1 MDEKFWEKICSLQ
14 ENGEFEKIIKEIKK
28 LPEDKLD
35 MKLINVLSRAYINLE
50 DFENALNTN
59 LSFIGKA
66 KEDVINANIWL
77 FSECG
82 WICNELRDFEQGLQY
97 LLEAEKLGRDDEWLN
112 TEIGQCLGKLDRV
125 EEGLERLKKSL
136 KLIEVEDTENIY
148 KKIFIYSEIGYLYEL
163 LENSKEALKYF
174 YIVKDLGRN
183 DNCLHMHLWINLEKT
198 IGKEEA
204 LKYFQ
209 NEIKTNDLN
218 SSLWG
223 SLGQIYMDVF
233 ANYEEAEKA
242 FKNAFKYSLN
252 TQYLYYRS
260 KALMSLKKY
269 EEAIEILLELREISE
284 QEGELTDAEDI
295 ELVRCFIELKDRKNA
310 EKYLEFAKEGIDNIH
325 EEYIDEYKG
334 TLAELENLINKL

>member
-1 MDEKFWEKICSLQ
+1 MDEKFWKKIYSLQ
-14 ENGEFEKIIKEIKK
+14 ENGEFEKIVKEIKN

-35 MKLINVLSRAYINLE
+35 MKLISVLSRAYINLE

-59 LSFIGKA
+59 LSFIGKV
-66 KEDVINANIWL
+66 KEDVTNANIWIY
-77 FSECG
+77 SECG
-82 WICNELRDFEQGLQY
+82 WICNEIRDFEQGLKY

-112 TEIGQCLGKLDRV
+112 TEIGQCLGKLKRA
-125 EEGLERLKKSL
+125 EEGLERLKKAL
-136 KLIEVEDTENIY
+136 KLIEVEDTENIN
-148 KKIFIYSEIGYLYEL
+148 KKIFINSEIAYFYEL
-163 LENSKEALKYF
+163 LENSEEALNYF
-174 YIVKDLGRN
+174 YIAKDLGRN
-183 DNCLHMHLWINLEKT
+183 DNWIHMHLWINLEKT

-223 SLGQIYMDVF
+223 SLGQIYMDMF

-242 FKNAFKYSLN
+242 FKNAFKYSSH
-252 TQYLYYRS
+252 TQYLYNRS

-284 QEGELTDAEDI
+284 QEGELIDVEDI

-310 EKYLEFAKEGIDNIH
+310 EKYLEFAKEYMDKY
-325 EEYIDEYKG
+325 ES
-334 TLAELENLINKL
+334 TLTELENLINKI

>member
-1 MDEKFWEKICSLQ
+1 MDEKFWKKIYSLQ
-14 ENGEFEKIIKEIKK
+14 ENGEFEKIVKEIKN

-35 MKLINVLSRAYINLE
+35 MKLISVLSRAYINLE
-50 DFENALNTN
+50 DFENAINTN
-59 LSFIGKA
+59 LSFIGKV
-66 KEDVINANIWL
+66 KEDATNANIWIY
-77 FSECG
+77 SECG
-82 WICNELRDFEQGLQY
+82 WICNEIRDFEQGLKY

-112 TEIGQCLGKLDRV
+112 TEIGQCLGKLKRA
-125 EEGLERLKKSL
+125 EEGLERLKKAL
-136 KLIEVEDTENIY
+136 KLIEVEDTENIN
-148 KKIFIYSEIGYLYEL
+148 KKIFINSEIAYLYEL
-163 LENSKEALKYF
+163 LENSEEALNYF
-174 YIVKDLGRN
+174 YIAKDLGRN
-183 DNCLHMHLWINLEKT
+183 DNWIHMHLWINLEKT

-209 NEIKTNDLN
+209 NEIKTNDVN

-223 SLGQIYMDVF
+223 SLGQIYMDMF

-252 TQYLYYRS
+252 TQYLYDRS

-284 QEGELTDAEDI
+284 QEGELTDVEDI

-310 EKYLEFAKEGIDNIH
+310 EKYLEFAKEYMDKY
-325 EEYIDEYKG
+325 ES
-334 TLAELENLINKL
+334 TLTELENLINKI

>member
-1 MDEKFWEKICSLQ
+1 MDEKFWKKIYSLQ
-14 ENGEFEKIIKEIKK
+14 ENGEFEKIVKEIKN

-35 MKLINVLSRAYINLE
+35 MKLISVLSRAYINLE

-59 LSFIGKA
+59 LSFIGKV
-66 KEDVINANIWL
+66 KEDVTNANIWIY
-77 FSECG
+77 SECG
-82 WICNELRDFEQGLQY
+82 WICNEIRDFEQGLKY

-112 TEIGQCLGKLDRV
+112 TEIGQCLGKLKRA

-163 LENSKEALKYF
+163 LENSEEALKYF
-174 YIVKDLGRN
+174 YIAKDLGRN
-183 DNCLHMHLWINLEKT
+183 DNWLHMHLWINLEKT

-209 NEIKTNDLN
+209 NEIKTNDVN

-223 SLGQIYMDVF
+223 SLGQIYMDMF

-242 FKNAFKYSLN
+242 FKNAFKYSSH
-252 TQYLYYRS
+252 TQYLYNRS

-284 QEGELTDAEDI
+284 QEGELIDVEDI
-295 ELVRCFIELKDRKNA
+295 ELVHCFIELKDRKNA
-310 EKYLEFAKEGIDNIH
+310 EKYLEFAKEYMDKY
-325 EEYIDEYKG
+325 ES
-334 TLAELENLINKL
+334 TLTELENLINKI

>member
-1 MDEKFWEKICSLQ
+1 MDEKFWKKIYSLQ
-14 ENGEFEKIIKEIKK
+14 ENGEFEKIVKEIKN

-35 MKLINVLSRAYINLE
+35 MKLISVLSRAYINLE

-59 LSFIGKA
+59 LSFIGKV
-66 KEDVINANIWL
+66 KEDVTNANIWIY
-77 FSECG
+77 SECG
-82 WICNELRDFEQGLQY
+82 WICNEIRDFEQGLKY

-112 TEIGQCLGKLDRV
+112 TEIGQCLGKLKRA
-125 EEGLERLKKSL
+125 EEGLERLKKAL
-136 KLIEVEDTENIY
+136 KLIEVEDTENIN
-148 KKIFIYSEIGYLYEL
+148 KKIFINSEIAYLYEL
-163 LENSKEALKYF
+163 LENSEEALNYF
-174 YIVKDLGRN
+174 YIAKDLGRN
-183 DNCLHMHLWINLEKT
+183 DNWIHIHLWINLEKT

-223 SLGQIYMDVF
+223 SLGQIYMDMF

-252 TQYLYYRS
+252 TQYLYDRS

-284 QEGELTDAEDI
+284 QEEELTDVEDI

-310 EKYLEFAKEGIDNIH
+310 EKYLEFAKEYMDKYEN
-325 EEYIDEYKG
+325 
-334 TLAELENLINKL
+334 TLTELENLINKI

>member
-1 MDEKFWEKICSLQ
+1 MDEKFWKKIYSLQ
-14 ENGEFEKIIKEIKK
+14 ENGEFEKIVKEIKN

-35 MKLINVLSRAYINLE
+35 MKLISVLSRAYINLE
-50 DFENALNTN
+50 DFENAINTN
-59 LSFIGKA
+59 LSFIGKV
-66 KEDVINANIWL
+66 KEDVTNANIWIY
-77 FSECG
+77 SECG
-82 WICNELRDFEQGLQY
+82 WICNEIRDFEQGLKY

-112 TEIGQCLGKLDRV
+112 TEIGQCLGKLKRV
-125 EEGLERLKKSL
+125 EEGLERLKKAL
-136 KLIEVEDTENIY
+136 KLIEVEDTENIN
-148 KKIFIYSEIGYLYEL
+148 KKIFINSEIAYLYEL
-163 LENSKEALKYF
+163 LENSEEALNYF
-174 YIVKDLGRN
+174 YIAKDLGRN
-183 DNCLHMHLWINLEKT
+183 DNWIHIHLWINLEKT

-209 NEIKTNDLN
+209 NEIKTNDVN

-223 SLGQIYMDVF
+223 SLGQIYMDMF

-284 QEGELTDAEDI
+284 QEKELTDVEDI

-310 EKYLEFAKEGIDNIH
+310 EKYLEFAKEYMDKYESIL
-325 EEYIDEYKG
+325 
-334 TLAELENLINKL
+334 TELENLINKI

>member
-1 MDEKFWEKICSLQ
+1 MDEKFWKKIYSLQ
-14 ENGEFEKIIKEIKK
+14 ENGEFEKIVKEIKN

-35 MKLINVLSRAYINLE
+35 MKLISVLSRAYINLE

-59 LSFIGKA
+59 LSFIGKV
-66 KEDVINANIWL
+66 KEDVTNANIWIY
-77 FSECG
+77 SECG
-82 WICNELRDFEQGLQY
+82 WICNEIRDFEQGLKY

-112 TEIGQCLGKLDRV
+112 TEIGQCLGKLKRA
-125 EEGLERLKKSL
+125 EEGLERLKKAL
-136 KLIEVEDTENIY
+136 KLIEVEDTENIN
-148 KKIFIYSEIGYLYEL
+148 KKIFINSEIAYFYEL
-163 LENSKEALKYF
+163 LENSEEALNYF
-174 YIVKDLGRN
+174 YIAKDLGRN
-183 DNCLHMHLWINLEKT
+183 DNWIHMHLWINLEKT

-223 SLGQIYMDVF
+223 SLGQIYMDMF

-252 TQYLYYRS
+252 TQYLYDRS

-284 QEGELTDAEDI
+284 QEGELTDVEDI

-310 EKYLEFAKEGIDNIH
+310 EKYLEFAKEYMDKY
-325 EEYIDEYKG
+325 ES
-334 TLAELENLINKL
+334 TLTELENLINKI

>member
-1 MDEKFWEKICSLQ
+1 MDEKFWEKINTFG
-14 ENGEFEKIIKEIKK
+14 ENGEFDKIVREIKK

-35 MKLINVLSRAYINLE
+35 IELINILGRAYMNLG
-50 DFENALNTN
+50 DYENALDTY
-59 LSFIGKA
+59 LSYIGKA
-66 KEDVINANIWL
+66 KEDVTNVDIWL
-77 FSECG
+77 YSECG
-82 WICNELRDFEQGLQY
+82 WLCNEVGDYEQGLKY

-112 TEIGQCLGKLDRV
+112 TEIGQCLGKLKRA

-163 LENSKEALKYF
+163 LENSEEALKYF
-174 YIVKDLGRN
+174 YIAKDIGRN
-183 DNCLHMHLWINLEKT
+183 DNWLHMHLWINLEKT

-209 NEIKTNDLN
+209 NEIKTNDVN

-252 TQYLYYRS
+252 GQYLYDRS
-260 KALMSLKKY
+260 KALMGLKKY
-269 EEAIEILLELREISE
+269 EEAIEVLLESREISE
-284 QEGELTDAEDI
+284 QEEELTDAEDI
-295 ELVRCFIELKDRKNA
+295 ELVRCYIALKDRKNA
-310 EKYLEFAKEGIDNIH
+310 EKYLKFAKEGIDNIH

-334 TLAELENLINKL
+334 TLTELENLINKL

>member
-1 MDEKFWEKICSLQ
+1 MDEKFWKKIYSLQ
-14 ENGEFEKIIKEIKK
+14 ENGEFEKVVKEIKN

-59 LSFIGKA
+59 LSFLGKA
-66 KEDVINANIWL
+66 KEDVTNADIWIY
-77 FSECG
+77 SECG
-82 WICNELRDFEQGLQY
+82 WICNEIRDFEQGLKY

-112 TEIGQCLGKLDRV
+112 TEIGQCLGKLKRA

-163 LENSKEALKYF
+163 LENSEEALKYF

-183 DNCLHMHLWINLEKT
+183 DNWLHMHLWINLEKT

-209 NEIKTNDLN
+209 NEIKTNDVN

-223 SLGQIYMDVF
+223 SLGQIYMSIS
-233 ANYEEAEKA
+233 NYEEAEKA

-252 TQYLYYRS
+252 GQYLYNRS
-260 KALMSLKKY
+260 KALMGLKKY
-269 EEAIEILLELREISE
+269 KEAIEVLLESREISE
-284 QEGELTDAEDI
+284 QEEELTDAEDI
-295 ELVRCFIELKDRKNA
+295 ELVRCYIALKDRKNA
-310 EKYLEFAKEGIDNIH
+310 EKYLKFAKEGIDNIH
-325 EEYIDEYKG
+325 KEYINEYKG

>member
-1 MDEKFWEKICSLQ
+1 MDEKFWKKIYSLQ
-14 ENGEFEKIIKEIKK
+14 ENGEFEKIVKEIKN

-35 MKLINVLSRAYINLE
+35 MKLISVLSRAYINLE
-50 DFENALNTN
+50 DFENAINTN
-59 LSFIGKA
+59 LSFIGKV
-66 KEDVINANIWL
+66 KEDVTNANIWIY
-77 FSECG
+77 SECG
-82 WICNELRDFEQGLQY
+82 WICNEIRDFEQGLKY

-112 TEIGQCLGKLDRV
+112 TEIGQCLGKLKRA
-125 EEGLERLKKSL
+125 EEGLERLKKAL
-136 KLIEVEDTENIY
+136 KLIEVEDTENIN
-148 KKIFIYSEIGYLYEL
+148 KKIFINSEIAYLYEL
-163 LENSKEALKYF
+163 LENSEEALNYF
-174 YIVKDLGRN
+174 YIAKDLGRN
-183 DNCLHMHLWINLEKT
+183 DNWIHMHLWINLEKT

-209 NEIKTNDLN
+209 NEIKTNDVN

-223 SLGQIYMDVF
+223 SLGQIYMDMF

-252 TQYLYYRS
+252 TQYLYDRS

-284 QEGELTDAEDI
+284 QEGELTDVEDI

-310 EKYLEFAKEGIDNIH
+310 EKYLEFAKEYMDKY
-325 EEYIDEYKG
+325 ES
-334 TLAELENLINKL
+334 TLTELENLINKI

>member
-66 KEDVINANIWL
+66 KEDVTNADIWL

-82 WICNELRDFEQGLQY
+82 WICNEVRDFEQGLKY

-163 LENSKEALKYF
+163 LENSEEALKYF

-183 DNCLHMHLWINLEKT
+183 DNWLHMHLWINLEKT

-209 NEIKTNDLN
+209 NEIKTNDVN

-223 SLGQIYMDVF
+223 SLGQIYMSIS
-233 ANYEEAEKA
+233 NYEEAEKA

-252 TQYLYYRS
+252 GQYLYDRS
-260 KALMSLKKY
+260 RALMGLKKY
-269 EEAIEILLELREISE
+269 KEAIEVLLESREISE
-284 QEGELTDAEDI
+284 QEEELTDAEDI
-295 ELVRCFIELKDRKNA
+295 ELVRCYIALKDRKNA
-310 EKYLEFAKEGIDNIH
+310 EKYLKFAKEDIDNIH

-334 TLAELENLINKL
+334 TLVELENLINKL

>member
-1 MDEKFWEKICSLQ
+1 MDEKFWKKIYSLQ
-14 ENGEFEKIIKEIKK
+14 ENGEFEKIVKEIKN

-35 MKLINVLSRAYINLE
+35 MKLISVLSRAYINLE
-50 DFENALNTN
+50 DFENAINTN
-59 LSFIGKA
+59 LSFIGKV
-66 KEDVINANIWL
+66 KEDVTNAKIWIY
-77 FSECG
+77 SECG
-82 WICNELRDFEQGLQY
+82 WICNEIRDFEQGLKY

-112 TEIGQCLGKLDRV
+112 TEIGQCLGKLKRA
-125 EEGLERLKKSL
+125 EEGLERLKKAL
-136 KLIEVEDTENIY
+136 KLIEVEDTENIN
-148 KKIFIYSEIGYLYEL
+148 KKIFINSEIAYLYEL
-163 LENSKEALKYF
+163 LENSEEALNYF
-174 YIVKDLGRN
+174 YIAKDLGRN
-183 DNCLHMHLWINLEKT
+183 DNWIHMHLWINLEKT

-209 NEIKTNDLN
+209 NEIKTNDVN

-223 SLGQIYMDVF
+223 SLGQIYMDMF

-252 TQYLYYRS
+252 TQYLYDRS

-284 QEGELTDAEDI
+284 QEGELTDVEDI

-310 EKYLEFAKEGIDNIH
+310 EKYLEFAKEYMDKY
-325 EEYIDEYKG
+325 ES
-334 TLAELENLINKL
+334 TLTELENLINKI

>member
-66 KEDVINANIWL
+66 KEDVTNANIWL

-82 WICNELRDFEQGLQY
+82 WICNELRDFEQGLKY

-163 LENSKEALKYF
+163 LENS
-174 YIVKDLGRN
+174 
-183 DNCLHMHLWINLEKT
+183 
-198 IGKEEA
+198 EEA

-209 NEIKTNDLN
+209 NEIKTNDVN

-223 SLGQIYMDVF
+223 SLGQIYMDMF

-269 EEAIEILLELREISE
+269 KEAIEVLLQSRKISE
-284 QEGELTDAEDI
+284 QEEELTDAEDI
-295 ELVRCFIELKDRKNA
+295 ELVRCYIALKDRKNA
-310 EKYLEFAKEGIDNIH
+310 EKYLKFAKEGIDNIH

>member
-1 MDEKFWEKICSLQ
+1 MDEKFWKKIYSLQ
-14 ENGEFEKIIKEIKK
+14 ENGEFEKIVKEIKN

-35 MKLINVLSRAYINLE
+35 MKLISVLSRAYINLE

-59 LSFIGKA
+59 LSFIGKV
-66 KEDVINANIWL
+66 KEDVTNANIWIY
-77 FSECG
+77 SECG
-82 WICNELRDFEQGLQY
+82 WICNEIRDFEQGLKY

-112 TEIGQCLGKLDRV
+112 TEIGQCLGKLKRA
-125 EEGLERLKKSL
+125 EEGLERLKKAL
-136 KLIEVEDTENIY
+136 KLIEVEDTENIN
-148 KKIFIYSEIGYLYEL
+148 KKIFINSEIAYLYEL
-163 LENSKEALKYF
+163 LENSEEALNYF
-174 YIVKDLGRN
+174 YIAKDLGRN
-183 DNCLHMHLWINLEKT
+183 DNWIHMHLWINLEKT

-209 NEIKTNDLN
+209 NEIKTNDVN

-223 SLGQIYMDVF
+223 SLGQIYMDMF

-242 FKNAFKYSLN
+242 FKNAFKYSSH
-252 TQYLYYRS
+252 TQYLYNRS

-284 QEGELTDAEDI
+284 QEGELIDVEDI

-310 EKYLEFAKEGIDNIH
+310 EKYLEFAKEYMDKY
-325 EEYIDEYKG
+325 ES
-334 TLAELENLINKL
+334 TLTELENLINKI

>member
-1 MDEKFWEKICSLQ
+1 
-14 ENGEFEKIIKEIKK
+14 
-28 LPEDKLD
+28 
-35 MKLINVLSRAYINLE
+35 MKLISVLSRAYINLE

-59 LSFIGKA
+59 LSFLGKA
-66 KEDVINANIWL
+66 KEDVTNADIWIY
-77 FSECG
+77 SECG
-82 WICNELRDFEQGLQY
+82 WICNEIRDFEQGLKY

-112 TEIGQCLGKLDRV
+112 TEIGQCLGKLKRA

-163 LENSKEALKYF
+163 LENSEEALKYF
-174 YIVKDLGRN
+174 YIARDLGRN
-183 DNCLHMHLWINLEKT
+183 DNWLHMHLWINLEKT

-209 NEIKTNDLN
+209 NEIKNNDVN

-252 TQYLYYRS
+252 GQYLYDRS
-260 KALMSLKKY
+260 KALMGLKKY
-269 EEAIEILLELREISE
+269 EEAIEVLLESREISE
-284 QEGELTDAEDI
+284 QEEELTDAEDI
-295 ELVRCFIELKDRKNA
+295 
-310 EKYLEFAKEGIDNIH
+310 
-325 EEYIDEYKG
+325 
-334 TLAELENLINKL
+334 

>member
-1 MDEKFWEKICSLQ
+1 MDEKFWKKIYSLQ
-14 ENGEFEKIIKEIKK
+14 ENGEFEKIVKEIKN

-35 MKLINVLSRAYINLE
+35 MKLISILSRAYINLE
-50 DFENALNTN
+50 DFENAINTN
-59 LSFIGKA
+59 LSFIGKV
-66 KEDVINANIWL
+66 KEDVTNANIWIY
-77 FSECG
+77 SECG
-82 WICNELRDFEQGLQY
+82 WICNEIRDFEQGLKY

-112 TEIGQCLGKLDRV
+112 TEIGQCLGKLKRA
-125 EEGLERLKKSL
+125 EEGLERLKKAL
-136 KLIEVEDTENIY
+136 KLIEVEDTENIN
-148 KKIFIYSEIGYLYEL
+148 KKIFINSEIAYLYEL
-163 LENSKEALKYF
+163 LENSEEALNYF
-174 YIVKDLGRN
+174 YIAKDLGRN
-183 DNCLHMHLWINLEKT
+183 DNWIHMHLWINLEKT

-209 NEIKTNDLN
+209 NEIKNNDVN

-223 SLGQIYMDVF
+223 SLGQIYMDMF

-252 TQYLYYRS
+252 TQYLYDRS

-284 QEGELTDAEDI
+284 QEGELTDVEDI

-310 EKYLEFAKEGIDNIH
+310 EKYLEFAKEYMDKY
-325 EEYIDEYKG
+325 ES
-334 TLAELENLINKL
+334 TLTELENLINKI

>member
-1 MDEKFWEKICSLQ
+1 MDEKFWKKIYSLQ
-14 ENGEFEKIIKEIKK
+14 ENGEFEKIVKEIKN

-35 MKLINVLSRAYINLE
+35 MKLISVLSRAYINLE

-59 LSFIGKA
+59 LSFLGKA
-66 KEDVINANIWL
+66 KEDVTNADIWIY
-77 FSECG
+77 SECG
-82 WICNELRDFEQGLQY
+82 WICNEIRDFEQGLKY

-112 TEIGQCLGKLDRV
+112 TEIGQCLGKLKRV
-125 EEGLERLKKSL
+125 EEGLERLKKAL
-136 KLIEVEDTENIY
+136 KLIEVEDTENIN
-148 KKIFIYSEIGYLYEL
+148 KKIFINSEIAYLYEL
-163 LENSKEALKYF
+163 LENSEEALNYF
-174 YIVKDLGRN
+174 YIAKDLGRN
-183 DNCLHMHLWINLEKT
+183 DNWIHIHLWINLEKT

-223 SLGQIYMDVF
+223 SLGQIYMDMF
-233 ANYEEAEKA
+233 ANYAEAEKA

-252 TQYLYYRS
+252 TQYLYDRS

-284 QEGELTDAEDI
+284 QEEELTDVEDI

-310 EKYLEFAKEGIDNIH
+310 EKYLEFAKEYMDKY
-325 EEYIDEYKG
+325 ES
-334 TLAELENLINKL
+334 TLTELENLINKI

>member
-1 MDEKFWEKICSLQ
+1 MDEKFWKKIYSLQ
-14 ENGEFEKIIKEIKK
+14 ENGEFEKIVKEIKN

-35 MKLINVLSRAYINLE
+35 MKLISVLSRAYINLE
-50 DFENALNTN
+50 DFENAINTN
-59 LSFIGKA
+59 LSFIGKV
-66 KEDVINANIWL
+66 KEDVTNANIWIY
-77 FSECG
+77 SECG
-82 WICNELRDFEQGLQY
+82 WICNEIRDFEQGLKY

-112 TEIGQCLGKLDRV
+112 TEIGQCLGKLKRA
-125 EEGLERLKKSL
+125 EEGLERLKKAL
-136 KLIEVEDTENIY
+136 KLIEVEDTENIN
-148 KKIFIYSEIGYLYEL
+148 KKIFINSEIAYLYEL
-163 LENSKEALKYF
+163 LENSEEALNYF
-174 YIVKDLGRN
+174 YIAKDLGRN
-183 DNCLHMHLWINLEKT
+183 DNWIHMHLWINLEKT

-223 SLGQIYMDVF
+223 SLGQIYMDMF

-252 TQYLYYRS
+252 TQYLYDRS

-284 QEGELTDAEDI
+284 QEGELTDVEDI

-310 EKYLEFAKEGIDNIH
+310 EKYLEFAKEYMDKY
-325 EEYIDEYKG
+325 ES
-334 TLAELENLINKL
+334 TLTELENLINKI

>member
-1 MDEKFWEKICSLQ
+1 MDEKFWKKIYSLQ
-14 ENGEFEKIIKEIKK
+14 ENGEFEKIVKEIKN

-35 MKLINVLSRAYINLE
+35 MKLISVLSRAYINLE

-59 LSFIGKA
+59 LSFIGKV
-66 KEDVINANIWL
+66 KEDVTNANIWIY
-77 FSECG
+77 SECG
-82 WICNELRDFEQGLQY
+82 WICNEIRDFEQGLKY

-112 TEIGQCLGKLDRV
+112 TEIGQCLGKLKRA
-125 EEGLERLKKSL
+125 EEGLERLKKAL
-136 KLIEVEDTENIY
+136 KLIEVEDTENIN
-148 KKIFIYSEIGYLYEL
+148 KKIFINSEIAYFYEL
-163 LENSKEALKYF
+163 LENSEEALNYF
-174 YIVKDLGRN
+174 YIAKDLGRN
-183 DNCLHMHLWINLEKT
+183 DNWIHMHLWINLEKT

-223 SLGQIYMDVF
+223 SLGQIYMDMF

-284 QEGELTDAEDI
+284 QEEELTDVEDI

-310 EKYLEFAKEGIDNIH
+310 EKYLEFAKEYMDKY
-325 EEYIDEYKG
+325 ES
-334 TLAELENLINKL
+334 TLTELENLINKI